1 MSQLS
6 TLVFL
11 LMAGA
16 TSNAEDASESGC
28 SHLDSEQGPLQLARF
43 RDMLLNKTGN
53 PHSSLIDGSGW
64 PPNGWALSMAGQ
76 RRLDSFSALVAT
88 AVEDG
93 VPGHVIETG
102 VWRGGMS
109 FMAAKTLELLGAS
122 AAGRLTYLADSFRG
136 IPDQVA
142 YKPAIQANVTL
153 KHLSMQSGLDLHSH
167 TYEILNNNNVQRVM
181 KDAQAVG
188 LDMSRLRF
196 VEGYFNDSLPALIR
210 AEPALQFAVV
220 RLDGDTFFSTYE
232 AIEILYPHLSP
243 DGFLIVDDYLDWKT
257 CRAAIDTYRTVHGIK
272 EPIVA
277 VPHNSTEIV
286 RGVYWRKSSRQALQV
301 VSNGGAL
308 SNLSL
313 CASCPQ
319 GSLRPAGALLQHG
332 KGRRMKPVSQGLPM
346 RGPLRGEL
354 LYDLSSCAPVNTG
367 GRQQWPG

>member
-1 MSQLS
+1 MF
-6 TLVFL
+6 VVAVL
-11 LMAGA
+11 LLARSVPFVSPYMR
-16 TSNAEDASESGC
+16 GC

-53 PHSSLIDGSGW
+53 PHRSMIDGSQW

-76 RRLDSFSALVAT
+76 RRLDSFSALVAM

-109 FMAAKTLELLGAS
+109 FMAARTLELLGAS

-136 IPDQVA
+136 IPDQVT
-142 YKPAIQANVTL
+142 YKPAIQQANFKPKV
-153 KHLSMQSGLDLHSH
+153 SGQDVDSH

-196 VEGYFNDSLPALIR
+196 VEGFFNDSLPALIR

-220 RLDGDTFFSTYE
+220 RLDGDTYFSTYE

-243 DGFLIVDDYLDWKT
+243 GGFLIVDDYLDWKT
-257 CRAAIDTYRTVHGIK
+257 CQAAIDTYRMVHSIK
-272 EPIVA
+272 EPIFA
-277 VPHNSTEIV
+277 VPHNSTENV
-286 RGVYWRKSSRQALQV
+286 RGVYWRKSSRQDQV
-301 VSNGGAL
+301 VSNGDGARSEL
-308 SNLSL
+308 SP
-313 CASCPQ
+313 CAGCPQ

-332 KGRRMKPVSQGLPM
+332 QGSRKVFLGIPM
-346 RGPLRGEL
+346 RGPLGRKL
-354 LYDLSSCAPVNTG
+354 LYGLSSCALVNTA
-367 GRQQWPG
+367 GRQQWPRYM

>member
-1 MSQLS
+1 V
-6 TLVFL
+6 T
-11 LMAGA
+11 
-16 TSNAEDASESGC
+16 
-28 SHLDSEQGPLQLARF
+28 
-43 RDMLLNKTGN
+43 
-53 PHSSLIDGSGW
+53 
-64 PPNGWALSMAGQ
+64 
-76 RRLDSFSALVAT
+76 
-88 AVEDG
+88 
-93 VPGHVIETG
+93 
-102 VWRGGMS
+102 
-109 FMAAKTLELLGAS
+109 
-122 AAGRLTYLADSFRG
+122 
-136 IPDQVA
+136 
-142 YKPAIQANVTL
+142 YKPAIEAFTP
-153 KHLSMQSGLDLHSH
+153 KHIKVSGLDVHSH

-367 GRQQWPG
+367 GRQQWP

>member
-1 MSQLS
+1 MSHCS

-11 LMAGA
+11 FVAA
-16 TSNAEDASESGC
+16 AARNEEDASKRGC

-53 PHSSLIDGSGW
+53 PHLSMIDGSQY

-109 FMAAKTLELLGAS
+109 FMAARTLELLGAS

-136 IPDQVA
+136 IPDQVT
-142 YKPAIQANVTL
+142 YKPAIQALTP
-153 KHLSMQSGLDLHSH
+153 KHMKVSGLDVHSH

-210 AEPALQFAVV
+210 AEPAIQFAVV
-220 RLDGDTFFSTYE
+220 RLDGDTYFSTYE

-286 RGVYWRKSSRQALQV
+286 RGVYWRKSSQQALQV
-301 VSNGGAL
+301 VSNGAAL

-332 KGRRMKPVSQGLPM
+332 KGRRKVKPDVSQGLPL

-354 LYDLSSCAPVNTG
+354 LYGLSSCAPVNTG
-367 GRQQWPG
+367 GRQQWP

>member
-136 IPDQVA
+136 IPNQVT
-142 YKPAIQANVTL
+142 YKPAIEAFTP
-153 KHLSMQSGLDLHSH
+153 KHIKVSGLDVHSH

-210 AEPALQFAVV
+210 AEPAIQFAVV
-220 RLDGDTFFSTYE
+220 RLDGDTYFSTYE

>member
-1 MSQLS
+1 
-6 TLVFL
+6 
-11 LMAGA
+11 
-16 TSNAEDASESGC
+16 
-28 SHLDSEQGPLQLARF
+28 
-43 RDMLLNKTGN
+43 
-53 PHSSLIDGSGW
+53 
-64 PPNGWALSMAGQ
+64 
-76 RRLDSFSALVAT
+76 
-88 AVEDG
+88 
-93 VPGHVIETG
+93 
-102 VWRGGMS
+102 MS

-136 IPDQVA
+136 IPNQVT
-142 YKPAIQANVTL
+142 YEPAIEAFTP
-153 KHLSMQSGLDLHSH
+153 KHIKVSGLDVHSH

-210 AEPALQFAVV
+210 AEPAIQFAVV
-220 RLDGDTFFSTYE
+220 RLDGDTYFSTYE

-286 RGVYWRKSSRQALQV
+286 RGVYWRKSSRQPQV
-301 VSNGGAL
+301 VSNGDGAL
-308 SNLSL
+308 SKLSP
-313 CASCPQ
+313 CAGCPQ
-319 GSLRPAGALLQHG
+319 GSLRPAGALLRHG
-332 KGRRMKPVSQGLPM
+332 EGSRKPVSQGLPM
-346 RGPLRGEL
+346 RGALRGEL

>member
-1 MSQLS
+1 
-6 TLVFL
+6 V
-11 LMAGA
+11 A
-16 TSNAEDASESGC
+16 TAASNAEDASKRGC
-28 SHLDSEQGPLQLARF
+28 SHLDSEEGPLQLARF
-43 RDMLLNKTGN
+43 RDTLLNKTGN
-53 PHSSLIDGSGW
+53 PHSSLIDGPPMDGHFPWLGSGGLIRFRRSW
-64 PPNGWALSMAGQ
+64 P
-76 RRLDSFSALVAT
+76 RRSRMVCPAMSSRLACVA
-88 AVEDG
+88 
-93 VPGHVIETG
+93 
-102 VWRGGMS
+102 WRHLAASGMS

-277 VPHNSTEIV
+277 VPHNSTVE
-286 RGVYWRKSSRQALQV
+286 
-301 VSNGGAL
+301 
-308 SNLSL
+308 
-313 CASCPQ
+313 
-319 GSLRPAGALLQHG
+319 
-332 KGRRMKPVSQGLPM
+332 M
-346 RGPLRGEL
+346 
-354 LYDLSSCAPVNTG
+354 
-367 GRQQWPG
+367 

>member
-1 MSQLS
+1 M
-6 TLVFL
+6 VFL
-11 LMAGA
+11 VVA
-16 TSNAEDASESGC
+16 TAASDAEDASKTGC
-28 SHLDSEQGPLQLARF
+28 SHLDSEEGPLQLARF
-43 RDMLLNKTGN
+43 RDTLLNKTGN
-53 PHSSLIDGSGW
+53 PHGSLIDGSRW

-153 KHLSMQSGLDLHSH
+153 KHRISGLDLHSH
-167 TYEILNNNNVQRVM
+167 TFEILNNNNVQRVM

-243 DGFLIVDDYLDWKT
+243 G
-257 CRAAIDTYRTVHGIK
+257 
-272 EPIVA
+272 VA
-277 VPHNSTEIV
+277 S
-286 RGVYWRKSSRQALQV
+286 
-301 VSNGGAL
+301 
-308 SNLSL
+308 
-313 CASCPQ
+313 
-319 GSLRPAGALLQHG
+319 
-332 KGRRMKPVSQGLPM
+332 
-346 RGPLRGEL
+346 
-354 LYDLSSCAPVNTG
+354 
-367 GRQQWPG
+367 

>member
-1 MSQLS
+1 
-6 TLVFL
+6 
-11 LMAGA
+11 MAGA

-136 IPDQVA
+136 IPNQVT
-142 YKPAIQANVTL
+142 YKPAIEAFRP
-153 KHLSMQSGLDLHSH
+153 KHTKVSGSDVDVHSH

-210 AEPALQFAVV
+210 AEPAIQFAVV
-220 RLDGDTFFSTYE
+220 RLDGDTYFSTYE

-286 RGVYWRKSSRQALQV
+286 RGVYWRKSSRQPQV
-301 VSNGGAL
+301 VSNGDGAL
-308 SNLSL
+308 SKLSP
-313 CASCPQ
+313 CAGCPQ
-319 GSLRPAGALLQHG
+319 GSLRPAGALLRHG
-332 KGRRMKPVSQGLPM
+332 EGSRKPVSQGLPM
-346 RGPLRGEL
+346 RGALRGEL
-354 LYDLSSCAPVNTG
+354 LYDLLSCAPVNTG

>member
-1 MSQLS
+1 MSLLS

-11 LMAGA
+11 LVA
-16 TSNAEDASESGC
+16 TAASNAEDASKRGC
-28 SHLDSEQGPLQLARF
+28 SHLDSEEGPLQLARF
-43 RDMLLNKTGN
+43 RDTLLNKTGN
-53 PHSSLIDGSGW
+53 PHSSLIDGSRW

-308 SNLSL
+308 SNPSL

-332 KGRRMKPVSQGLPM
+332 KGRRMKPISQGLPM

-354 LYDLSSCAPVNTG
+354 LYGLSSCAPVNTG
-367 GRQQWPG
+367 GRQQWP